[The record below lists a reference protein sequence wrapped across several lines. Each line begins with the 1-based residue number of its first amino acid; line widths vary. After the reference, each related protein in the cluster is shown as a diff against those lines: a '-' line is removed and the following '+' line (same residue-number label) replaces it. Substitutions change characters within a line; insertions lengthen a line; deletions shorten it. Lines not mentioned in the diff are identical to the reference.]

1 MRHSGTC
8 TFAKTTHNEGFSNA
22 ELNLP
27 AQSFIG
33 HYLTGFGAMALNVVK
48 DINFSQCFPT

>member
-48 DINFSQCFPT
+48 DIHFSQCFPT